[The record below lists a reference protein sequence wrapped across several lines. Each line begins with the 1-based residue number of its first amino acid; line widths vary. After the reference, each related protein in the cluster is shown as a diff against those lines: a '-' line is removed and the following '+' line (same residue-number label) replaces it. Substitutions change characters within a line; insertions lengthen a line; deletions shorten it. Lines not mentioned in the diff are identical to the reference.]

1 MSKAPDSPARSKSR
15 SKSRS
20 YSRSHSRSRSRSRS
34 RKRRYSSR
42 SRSRSRSHSPS
53 YRNYPTRDYQN
64 NRGGFRG
71 YNRGYRRP
79 FHYRGRNRGY
89 YQRGGHYQN
98 RGGGGGYGYKANW
111 QGGGGGGGGWHD
123 RHHDQDHHS
132 HSPRRGRSRSR
143 TPRKRSGSRS
153 RSHYSDRSSSRGSR
167 RSRRSSYSS
176 RSRSSTPRHR
186 SSKGKPGTKDS
197 KEKLESPAEKS
208 GQAADGSAIE
218 KVSGGKWID
227 YDTSPKRISPEI
239 KKEDAPTSPPDEGKG
254 PGSGGPLWKT
264 IGTVSPPVK
273 SPTKSG
279 QTASFSGFGFFSKE
293 DAKCG
298 DKTVISAAFKKFLA
312 ENKSRKMAAEKEN
325 GRDKEESNTDGDL
338 EKGNKSED
346 LFNISSTS
354 FSDSKEDKT
363 MPFFDAGEEE
373 FLKSHGLKERDME
386 EEGEV
391 KTTLTARD
399 IFGKWG
405 DEPSYSTSYSSGKEK
420 TRRDAEEAEPVDHME
435 EELYRSRKHSSKKE
449 EKSKKKEKKEKEKSR
464 RSPSPPA
471 TSRGKERP
479 LFPGAFALR
488 EESPVRHLSASR
500 DDFELKIGS
509 LDEMPSSSLSKERL
523 MSRELPKPTKKD
535 TEFRSIFQHI
545 QSAQLRRSPSE
556 LFAQHIVSIVHYI
569 KAQHFQSSDMS
580 LSERFAMYQ
589 RKAAEV
595 EMMKP
600 RKSPEIHRRID
611 VSPSAF
617 KRHSQLF
624 EDMEETSYKDPS
636 KKFKGD
642 VMDLRLDIERRK
654 RFGGKEYKREG
665 GRSPGGSRG
674 PSRERSSEKS
684 GKHHKKSKKG
694 KKKRDRSPSSS
705 SSSSSP
711 SPCPPPFRGKE
722 FMGGE
727 GMEQSEE
734 GYSHSRYPPRDYSG
748 PGDRGPRDYEG
759 HNTERGRGRGFFPRV
774 RGRGWNRGNYPGN
787 NSNGNPAN
795 MNPAVRP
802 PEEEWDPEY
811 TPKSRKYYLRSDE
824 VEVPLKDREG
834 EAGRISTGLQ
844 HDDRDGEKTWVDN
857 RGRGRGSFPPRRG
870 RFVYRK
876 GGSSPK
882 WTHDMFQGGEGGE
895 LGDDTIEVGRKE
907 TKNPG
912 DASAQK
918 Q

>member
-1 MSKAPDSPARSKSR
+1 MSKAPDSPARSRSRSR

-53 YRNYPTRDYQN
+53 YRNYPSRDYQN

-71 YNRGYRRP
+71 YNRGFRRP
-79 FHYRGRNRGY
+79 YHYRARNRGY
-89 YQRGGHYQN
+89 YPRSHYQN
-98 RGGGGGYGYKANW
+98 RGGGGYGYKSNW
-111 QGGGGGGGGWHD
+111 QGGVGGGGGGGWHD
-123 RHHDQDHHS
+123 RHHDQDHHA

-143 TPRKRSGSRS
+143 TPKKRSGSRS

-167 RSRRSSYSS
+167 RSKHSSYSS
-176 RSRSSTPRHR
+176 RSRSSSPHHR
-186 SSKGKPGTKDS
+186 SSKGKPGSKDA
-197 KEKLESPAEKS
+197 KDKLESQGEKS
-208 GQAADGSAIE
+208 GLAADGSAIE
-218 KVSGGKWID
+218 KASGGKWID
-227 YDTSPKRISPEI
+227 YDASPKRISPDI
-239 KKEDAPTSPPDEGKG
+239 KKE
-254 PGSGGPLWKT
+254 GGPTGPDSKAPATGGPMWKT
-264 IGTVSPPVK
+264 IGTVSPPAK

-293 DAKCG
+293 EAKCE

-312 ENKSRKMAAEKEN
+312 ENKNKKQAAEKEN
-325 GRDKEESNTDGDL
+325 GRDKEQSTTDREL
-338 EKGNKSED
+338 EKGGKSGD

-354 FSDSKEDKT
+354 LSDSKEDKT
-363 MPFFDAGEEE
+363 LPFFDAGEEE
-373 FLKSHGLKERDME
+373 FLKSHGLKERDIDE
-386 EEGEV
+386 DGEV

-405 DEPSYSTSYSSGKEK
+405 DEPSYSTSYPSVKEK
-420 TRRDAEEAEPVDHME
+420 SRRDAEEAEPLEHME
-435 EELYRSRKHSSKKE
+435 EEFYRGRKHSSKKE
-449 EKSKKKEKKEKEKSR
+449 EKSKKKEKKDKEKSR
-464 RSPSPPA
+464 RSLSPPA
-471 TSRGKERP
+471 TSREKERP
-479 LFPGAFALR
+479 LFPGAFPRR

-500 DDFELKIGS
+500 DDFEHKIGS
-509 LDEMPSSSLSKERL
+509 VGEMPSSSLSKERL
-523 MSRELPKPTKKD
+523 VPRELQNPTKKD
-535 TEFRSIFQHI
+535 PEFRSIFQHV
-545 QSAQLRRSPSE
+545 QSPQLRRSPSE

-569 KAQHFQSSDMS
+569 KAQHFQSSDMT

-617 KRHSQLF
+617 KRHSHLF

-654 RFGGKEYKREG
+654 RFAGKDSKREG

-674 PSRERSSEKS
+674 ASREKSSEKS

-694 KKKRDRSPSSS
+694 KKKRERSPSSS

-711 SPCPPPFRGKE
+711 SPYPPPYRGKE

-727 GMEQSEE
+727 GMEHSEE
-734 GYSHSRYPPRDYSG
+734 GYGRYPPRDYSG
-748 PGDRGPRDYEG
+748 PGDRGHYEG
-759 HNTERGRGRGFFPRV
+759 HSAERGRGRGFFPRV
-774 RGRGWNRGNYPGN
+774 RGRGWSRGNYPGN
-787 NSNGNPAN
+787 NNNNNSSSSNGNPAN
-795 MNPAVRP
+795 VNPAVRP

-811 TPKSRKYYLRSDE
+811 TPKSRKYYL
-824 VEVPLKDREG
+824 
-834 EAGRISTGLQ
+834 
-844 HDDRDGEKTWVDN
+844 HDDRDGEKTWVDS

-882 WTHDMFQGGEGGE
+882 WTHDMFQGGQEGE
-895 LGDDTIEVGRKE
+895 LGDDSAEVERKD
-907 TKNPG
+907 TKGPG